1 MSGNRIL
8 NIAAGGADMSEVNV
22 VWVDESRAGVDASMI
37 RARRKAERINA
48 EAGESCPDC
57 GYIISAASFP
67 KVCTYCGCSF

>member
-1 MSGNRIL
+1 
-8 NIAAGGADMSEVNV
+8 
-22 VWVDESRAGVDASMI
+22 VDASMI

-48 EAGESCPDC
+48 ETGESCPDC